1 MNKLALQL
9 ILALALGVC
18 RAFAESVV
26 SPDGKYIVFVKTVSG
41 PTIGWGAG
49 EEQPSELWQTD
60 ADGGN
65 PVLLCRTHSD
75 DDMREVVAA
84 FKDLRFSSDGRL
96 VYFTT
101 PAWATSGAVHV
112 VNTTNRTERFVC
124 DGAIIKVIPTAQG
137 DRLVVGKHKYD
148 TKGGYWQ
155 DFLVTPEGNE
165 LRPIGKKER

>member
-9 ILALALGVC
+9 ILALAMGLCG
-18 RAFAESVV
+18 AFAESAV

-65 PVLLCRTHSD
+65 AVLLCRTHSD

-84 FKDLRFSSDGRL
+84 FKDLRFSPDGRL

-101 PAWATSGAVHV
+101 PAA
-112 VNTTNRTERFVC
+112 
-124 DGAIIKVIPTAQG
+124 AQVAA
-137 DRLVVGKHKYD
+137 L
-148 TKGGYWQ
+148 
-155 DFLVTPEGNE
+155 
-165 LRPIGKKER
+165 